1 MLIRAAFQ
9 TDTGKVRQHNEDD
22 AGIFEAKEDTLL
34 AVVADGMG
42 GHLAGDVASR
52 MAVSSLKE
60 YWEETSSIPAK
71 PAEQESWLISKI
83 SDINDQ
89 VYEHAKNN
97 KECQGM
103 GTTIVCALVHL
114 QTVTIAHI
122 GDSRCY
128 LLREGA
134 LTQLTDDH
142 SLVNELVKTGEIS
155 KEDAEYHPRKNVLTK
170 ALGTDKHVQIDAHT
184 FEVDPGDQILLCSDG
199 LSNKVEEE
207 NLIHIL
213 TQTTAPD
220 EKVTALIQTAN
231 DNGGEDNITAVLLEI
246 SSQPEE
252 GDSKC

>member
-9 TDTGKVRQHNEDD
+9 TDTGKVRQHNEDN

-42 GHLAGDVASR
+42 GHLAGDVASK

-60 YWEETSSIPAK
+60 YWEEETMIPNK
-71 PAEQESWLISKI
+71 PADKETWLISKI
-83 SDINDQ
+83 GDINQQ
-89 VYEHAKNN
+89 VYEHARTNE
-97 KECQGM
+97 ECQGM
-103 GTTIVCALVHL
+103 GTTIVCALVNL

-128 LLREGA
+128 LMREGA
-134 LTQLTDDH
+134 LTQLTEDH

-155 KEDAEYHPRKNVLTK
+155 KADAEYHPRKNVLTK
-170 ALGTDKHVQIDAHT
+170 ALGTDHLVQIDAHT
-184 FEVDPGDQILLCSDG
+184 FEVDPEDQLLLCSDG
-199 LSNKVEEE
+199 LSNKVEQEK
-207 NLIHIL
+207 IIDIL
-213 TQTTAPD
+213 KQMTAPS
-220 EKVTALIQTAN
+220 EKVTELIQTAN

-246 SSQPEE
+246 SSQKEE